1 MMGISRNGSRVLCF
15 VIDTT
20 GSMSDDIAAVR
31 ETTSLIIDSKRGTP
45 DEPSAYILVPFN
57 DPDFGPLMRTTDPD
71 VFKAQINALSADGGG
86 DFPEMSLSGLQVA
99 LTGAPPLQRSSF
111 SPMPRKRL
119 EPNGHGDRSHRT
131 H

>member
-57 DPDFGPLMRTTDPD
+57 DPGERWDALRMVSCTLLALIQSS
-71 VFKAQINALSADGGG
+71 AQCGEQGVIWDADMMQPG
-86 DFPEMSLSGLQVA
+86 
-99 LTGAPPLQRSSF
+99 
-111 SPMPRKRL
+111 
-119 EPNGHGDRSHRT
+119 
-131 H
+131 